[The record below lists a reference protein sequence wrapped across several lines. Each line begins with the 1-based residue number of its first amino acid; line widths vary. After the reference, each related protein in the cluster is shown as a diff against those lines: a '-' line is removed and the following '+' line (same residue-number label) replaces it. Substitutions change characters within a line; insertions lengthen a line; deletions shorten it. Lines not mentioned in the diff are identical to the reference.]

1 MLTLAAAFRI
11 RGCWLFGLPVKWR
24 DAFMNQ
30 AAPASAAALQGESW
44 ASLLG
49 RFLLTEDD
57 VNAIRVNPE
66 EKRVTMAT
74 AEQVDEAALQRRLGE
89 VLRELDDIWLRTASV
104 VVDSL
109 APLHLRQEG
118 DDLFLEKPFTPGAP
132 RFWKWR
138 DFDWPEEQIE
148 AHSQEEWRALAL
160 QASACGIALVAGY
173 ALEKSGL
180 APRAVVVACYSVALI
195 AGAWDAAIDA
205 WEGFIKERSID
216 VHFLMLT
223 VAAGAVAI
231 GAWEEGALLLF
242 LFSTS
247 GAIEHFVMHRTH
259 REINALTRAAPK
271 QAHVLL
277 PEGGCEERKV
287 SALRPG
293 DRIEV
298 RPDETFPVDAEVVEG
313 RTAADESTLTGESQP
328 VDKQPGAEVFGGTLN
343 LWGRVE
349 ARVTRRARDSAL
361 QKIIALIHTAQHL
374 KAPSQRFTDKFG
386 TRYTEIVLATVILMF
401 FVWWLVF
408 GVSAFQAP
416 EGEKSAFYRAMTLL
430 VVMSPCALVLSIPSA
445 ILAAIAWG
453 ARRGILFRGGAAIEK
468 LAEVDTVALDKTGTL
483 TAGEPEVERVESFPP
498 GREDDV
504 LRIAVDLEAGSN
516 HPLARAITR
525 YGKQRGVEPHHV
537 EGFQS
542 ITGQGLRGRTEGG
555 VGYVGRREL
564 VESGAMA
571 DWLKELPDAP
581 LGFTEVWLV
590 HEQLVGRLLL
600 KDAIR
605 SGSRLVLES
614 LARNN
619 VYTVMLT
626 GDRRAAAVEVAHQ
639 LGIAE
644 VRAGL
649 KPEDKV
655 AAIREFTE
663 TGRRVAMVGDGVND
677 APSLAAAHVSV
688 AMGARGSDAAL
699 EQSDVVLM
707 QDRIE
712 KLLSARQISVRA
724 RQVIRQNLA
733 ISLGS
738 VIIMAVASL
747 FGVVPLSLGVLTHEG
762 STVVVCLNS
771 LRLLFVRDEVPG

>member
-1 MLTLAAAFRI
+1 M
-11 RGCWLFGLPVKWR
+11 PP
-24 DAFMNQ
+24 
-30 AAPASAAALQGESW
+30 APHTPEPAPQGGDWAAL
-44 ASLLG
+44 LG
-49 RFLLTEDD
+49 QFLLHEEQ
-57 VNAIRVNPE
+57 VEAIRLNPDQ
-66 EKRVTMAT
+66 KRVTIAT
-74 AEQVDEAALQRRLGE
+74 LGQVDTTALQHRLAA
-89 VLRELDDIWLRTASV
+89 VLRELDDLWLHSSHHRASGQP
-104 VVDSL
+104 
-109 APLHLRQEG
+109 APLQFRQDG
-118 DDLFLEKPFTPGAP
+118 PDLLLEKPSCPTAP

-138 DFDWPEEQIE
+138 EFDWPEPEEIE
-148 AHSQEEWRALAL
+148 ARSREEWRALAL
-160 QASACGIALVAGY
+160 QAAICGSALVTGFI
-173 ALEKSGL
+173 LEKTGAASN
-180 APRAVVVACYSVALI
+180 AVVIGCYVVSLI

-205 WEGFIKERSID
+205 WQGFLSERRID
-216 VHFLMLT
+216 VHFLMLA
-223 VAAGAVAI
+223 VATGAVAI

-247 GAIEHFVMHRTH
+247 GALEHFVMHRTH

-271 QAHVLL
+271 RAHVLL
-277 PEGGCEERKV
+277 PGGGSEERNV
-287 SALRPG
+287 SSLRPG

-298 RPDETFPVDAEVVEG
+298 RPDELFPVDAEVLAG

-328 VDKQPGAEVFGGTLN
+328 VDKEPGAEVFGGTLN

-349 ARVTRRARDSAL
+349 ARVTRPARDSAL

-386 TRYTEIVLATVILMF
+386 TRYTEIVLSTVILMF

-408 GVSAFQAP
+408 DIPPFQAAA
-416 EGEKSAFYRAMTLL
+416 GGTSSFYRAMTLL

-483 TAGEPEVERVESFPP
+483 TAGEPRVERIESFPP

-504 LRIAVDLEAGSN
+504 LRIAVNLEAGSN
-516 HPLARAITR
+516 HPVARAITR
-525 YGKQRGVEPHHV
+525 HGKTLGIEPQTV

-542 ITGQGLRGRTEGG
+542 ITGQGLRGRTAGG
-555 VGYVGRREL
+555 IGYVGRREL
-564 VESGAMA
+564 VATSAMA
-571 DWLKELPDAP
+571 GWLKDLPDAP
-581 LGFTEVWLV
+581 LGYSEVWLV
-590 HEQLVGRLLL
+590 HEQLVGRVLLR
-600 KDAIR
+600 DEIR
-605 SGSRLVLES
+605 EGSRVVLET
-614 LARNN
+614 LAREN
-619 VYTVMLT
+619 VRTIMLT
-626 GDRRAAAVEVAHQ
+626 GDRRAAAIEVGRQ

-655 AAIREFTE
+655 AAIHELTQA
-663 TGRRVAMVGDGVND
+663 GRLVAMVGDGVND

-712 KLLSARQISVRA
+712 KLLSARLISQHA
-724 RQVIRQNLA
+724 RRVIQQNLV

-747 FGVVPLSLGVLTHEG
+747 FGIVPLTLGVLTHEG
-762 STVVVCLNS
+762 STVIVCLNS
-771 LRLLFVRDEVPG
+771 MRLLFVREEG